1 MELPPPP
8 RKVRRVELVA
18 ATHCYVTK
26 RGAICSS
33 GCSGHMLSQLAKRP
47 SGLVARLIE
56 FTCSLHEA
64 GGGSWWVAGVSAV
77 APAPFIIKLPPSGLA
92 GVSAAA
98 SVGSQRA
105 GQASIGGW
113 ESGAPPLVLG

>member
-33 GCSGHMLSQLAKRP
+33 GCSGHMLP

-56 FTCSLHEA
+56 FTRSLHEA